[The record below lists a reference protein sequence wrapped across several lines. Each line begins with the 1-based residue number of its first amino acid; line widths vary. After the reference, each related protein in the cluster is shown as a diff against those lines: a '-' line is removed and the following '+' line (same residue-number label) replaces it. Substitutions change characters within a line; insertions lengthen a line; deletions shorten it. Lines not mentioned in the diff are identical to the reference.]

1 MANLGVAVADA
12 DDFIRAIV
20 IGNLMNV
27 SVLFRF
33 LENLQGFLLG
43 DVMGFLGID
52 AVIGHVAN
60 GDAPIFRVASRSLA

>member
-1 MANLGVAVADA
+1 MANLGVAVANANDLGGGG
-12 DDFIRAIV
+12 V
-20 IGNLMNV
+20 GGNLMDV

-60 GDAPIFRVASRSLA
+60 GDAPIFRIAS

>member
-20 IGNLMNV
+20 IGNLMDV

-33 LENLQGFLLG
+33 LENLQGFFLG
-43 DVMGFLGID
+43 DIMGFLGID
-52 AVIGHVAN
+52 AIIGHVAN
-60 GDAPIFRVASRSLA
+60 GDAPIFWIAS